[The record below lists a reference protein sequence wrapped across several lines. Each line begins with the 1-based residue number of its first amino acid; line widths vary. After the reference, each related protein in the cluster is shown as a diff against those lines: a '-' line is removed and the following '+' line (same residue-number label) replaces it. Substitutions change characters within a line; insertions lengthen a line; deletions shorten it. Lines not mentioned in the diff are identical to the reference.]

1 MGHTSGVED
10 AQELE
15 WRIYSVS
22 DLRAPGRLRSIGVA
36 IESDPDFRPTIAAR
50 TFPPKRRLKASFADY
65 TAALESRFDPN
76 EAEGWFT
83 ERDITPR
90 GRGEVLLMDKG
101 RLGQRLP
108 HTMDGGVVDVG
119 WFESAE
125 YFERMASYLERVAD
139 CVGAFYGYCALNL
152 MVLQRVRL
160 LKKNAVTW
168 LGRLSGVGRGMEDLA
183 RELPDVY
190 WWNYFGPAYVERWGD
205 RLKTVGVKRTTT
217 PGGAMAIWATETPF
231 VFDPRARRL
240 DSYEWK
246 RTFYEALGEDVF
258 MREGQRQ
265 REPGEVV
272 PSLGPQSPPVK
283 ARLLPRVV
291 VLRDAAPLD
300 EPDDA

>member
-1 MGHTSGVED
+1 MSHASGVED
-10 AQELE
+10 AQQLE
-15 WRIYSVS
+15 WWIYSVA
-22 DLRAPGRLRSIGVA
+22 DLRATGRPRSIGEA

-83 ERDITPR
+83 ERDVRPR

-108 HTMDGGVVDVG
+108 HTVKGGVVDID
-119 WFESAE
+119 WLESAE
-125 YFERMASYLERVAD
+125 RLERFASYLERVAD
-139 CVGAFYGYCALNL
+139 SVGAFYGYCALNL
-152 MVLQRVRL
+152 MVQQRVRL

-168 LGRLSGVGRGMEDLA
+168 LGRLSGVGRVTEDLA

-205 RLKTVGVKRTTT
+205 RLQTVGVKRTTT

-231 VFDPRARRL
+231 VLDAKARRL

-246 RTFYEALGEDVF
+246 RTFYGALGEDVF
-258 MREGQRQ
+258 MRERQRQ

-272 PSLGPQSPPVK
+272 PNLGPESPPVK